1 MPVRSALNATAPA
14 VLVAFLLFFLIG
26 LAQACKKQAGGDSGP
41 ARVSLRTP
49 AATLEGFEAEPLEL
63 EITVRNEGR
72 SSLLPTGGNPV
83 LLSYH
88 LLDADGGVIRF
99 DNPRTPL
106 PGRIAPGREAAVRVR
121 LKAPLEKGAYHLE
134 FDLLREG
141 LAWFEDSGSRTL
153 VVPLEVKARDWPE
166 DRAPFRLD
174 GAGASRLESCLPD
187 VNRLFRLIR
196 ITLRRNEVAFAG
208 RTGEVR
214 GFFAGGGYPQ
224 VWLRDAATIIPAS
237 RNFYGLNETRSWL
250 VEHLARQRADGG
262 LEDWVDAKGAADK
275 NTVETDQ
282 EASAVLAA
290 YETVR
295 LAGFDWLGED
305 IAGTPAIERLDRALE
320 FVHRERRDERLGLI
334 KGAHTADWGDVEI
347 VDADQSAIYAGET
360 THWTCDIYDQ
370 AMFVEAARALADL
383 HDRRGETK
391 RAAVWKDRAA
401 AVTAN
406 ANRRLWQE
414 DKGFYRMH
422 VHLDGLTHEIDEDDL
437 FAMGGNVHAV
447 RAGITDDEKAARI
460 LGAALERQARFGV
473 STASGVLLPPYPAG
487 FFKHPG
493 LDEPYEYQNGGQWD
507 WFGGKL
513 VLEMFGRG
521 MARTARAKLL
531 EVAAKNVANL
541 GLHEWE
547 AKDGAPRG
555 SDFYSGS
562 AGSLALALIEG
573 YFGLRLD
580 RDSLTL
586 EPRLGTDSGR
596 IRVDL
601 PACGRYAAYEYAFD
615 AAADRVTFRFA
626 SNVPGPVEVR
636 ILSPWP
642 LEASARAGL
651 ERPPSALDVRL
662 DSRPVPHA
670 MARIRDDVYVVIA
683 ADGRGHEITVRP
695 AS

>member
-1 MPVRSALNATAPA
+1 PVKSVANGLAPA
-14 VLVAFLLFFLIG
+14 GLLAFFLFILG
-26 LAQACKKQAGGDSGP
+26 FAPACKKPAGKDEG
-41 ARVSLRTP
+41 AKRVSLRSSV
-49 AATLEGFEAEPLEL
+49 ATLEGFEAEPVEL

-72 SSLLPTGGNPV
+72 ASLLPTGESPV

-88 LLDADGGVIRF
+88 LLHADGRVLRF

-106 PGRIAPGREAAVRVR
+106 PGRIAPGREAAVKVR
-121 LKAPLEKGAYHLE
+121 IKAPLGQGGYGLE

-141 LAWFEDSGSRTL
+141 NAWFKDEGSRTL
-153 VVPLEVKARDWPE
+153 TIPLEVRTRDWTE
-166 DRAPFRLD
+166 DRAPFQLS
-174 GAGASRLESCLPD
+174 GAGVTRIESSVAD

-224 VWLRDAATIIPAS
+224 IWLRDAATIIPAS
-237 RNFYGLNETRSWL
+237 RNFYGLGETRSWL

-262 LEDWVDAKGAADK
+262 LEDWIDAGGGADK

-290 YETVR
+290 YETAR
-295 LAGFDWLGED
+295 LAGVEWLRED
-305 IAGTPAIERLDRALE
+305 AAGSPAIERLDRALDY
-320 FVHRERRDERLGLI
+320 VYRERRDERRGLI
-334 KGAHTADWGDVEI
+334 TGAHTADWGDVEI

-370 AMFVEAARALADL
+370 AMFVEAARALAVL
-383 HDRRGETK
+383 HDRLGDEK
-391 RAAVWKDRAA
+391 RRAIWNDRAE
-401 AVTAN
+401 AVAAN
-406 ANRRLWQE
+406 ANRLLWQE

-422 VHLDGLTHEIDEDDL
+422 IHLDDLTHEIAEEDI
-437 FAMGGNVHAV
+437 FAMGGNVQAV
-447 RAGITDDEKAARI
+447 RAGIADGDKAARI
-460 LGAALERQARFGV
+460 FTAAVERQARFGV
-473 STASGVLLPPYPAG
+473 STVSGVLLPPYPAG

-513 VLEMFGRG
+513 VAEMFRRG

-531 EVAAKNVANL
+531 EIAAKNAANL

-547 AKDGAPRG
+547 ARDGAPRG

-573 YFGLRLD
+573 YFGVRLD
-580 RDSLTL
+580 HDALSL

-601 PACGRYAAYEYAFD
+601 PACGRYAAYDYAFD
-615 AAADRVTFRFA
+615 AAADRITLRFA
-626 SNVPGPVEVR
+626 SNVPGSGEIR

-642 LEASARAGL
+642 MSPDEGTSRHARKPRLEAVLDGRPVSIRL
-651 ERPPSALDVRL
+651 EREGE
-662 DSRPVPHA
+662 
-670 MARIRDDVYVVIA
+670 DDLLVIA
-683 ADGRGHEITVRP
+683 TEGWTHALEILRKE
-695 AS
+695 